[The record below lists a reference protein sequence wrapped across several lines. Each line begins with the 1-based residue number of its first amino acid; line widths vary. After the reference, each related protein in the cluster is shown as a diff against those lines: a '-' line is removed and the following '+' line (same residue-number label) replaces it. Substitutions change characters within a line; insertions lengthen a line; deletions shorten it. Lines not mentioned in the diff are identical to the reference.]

1 MTRFRQSEERG
12 AGTEHADR
20 CRRGGAA
27 GELAGR
33 LPERVVPS
41 QAVDGRRKTHRE
53 RPVGMPGLPAR
64 GGHMSEPGKT
74 DATDGLK
81 SQLDKAPELL
91 AAARAQVD
99 AYLRRRDEVER
110 SDHEE
115 FLAYL
120 SEKQAQAQIQAL
132 AEPPSELPAED
143 GEANPP
149 PMWMTR
155 RGVFEAAAAT
165 AIVGEAGLLG
175 YRAVANGAAA
185 SLGLGPTPANAAT
198 AQAQAAP
205 ITRELIDS
213 KASFDGQG
221 LGKWI
226 ALLPTKLGGGCYALD
241 LNTNRVLASIWY
253 WNYGDF
259 NPISHHL
266 CAFPSADPYDGFEFV
281 NSTQGGKTALIF
293 GIPTN
298 ITDPAPGFNIYRV
311 RYDGA
316 QMQLMENVSEAT
328 GLGLGVHVTIN
339 PKDAQSYFVTDGQKD
354 IAACF
359 DRTTSQVKAALK
371 FDWKANSSQL
381 ARAWQ
386 DGGVLKIYRIYPDAG
401 TGKYDYL
408 GTKGLKIDWEMVPM
422 GELFVEEGT
431 LPGSDPMGLSGAD
444 GTIWHPTGRW
454 AATVVRLCG
463 GIAILDAEKNF
474 EPAAFLQFNSGSPEQ
489 YEVVRIDDDHW
500 EVTFDKIHSPGHEIG
515 FSPDG
520 RFLCMM
526 NNLRENN
533 CGVFDSSDPDPR
545 NWKKIAHVEDPLWRG
560 KYPNPFH
567 MVFSLDAKKLYLSV
581 LHPSPA
587 ASGVMVVDTDT
598 WTIRKEIQGI
608 GPDLQTPAI
617 TYDGKFVLVPFSG
630 FQRLSSGIAVI
641 DTRTDELIGILPSSG
656 GHHDCV
662 IVPTELEHMK
672 HTRSCTL

>member
-1 MTRFRQSEERG
+1 M
-12 AGTEHADR
+12 D
-20 CRRGGAA
+20 
-27 GELAGR
+27 ELGKPAKLDDPHR
-33 LPERVVPS
+33 IDLDLPPIAEAENVPLE
-41 QAVDGRRKTHRE
+41 GN
-53 RPVGMPGLPAR
+53 
-64 GGHMSEPGKT
+64 
-74 DATDGLK
+74 
-81 SQLDKAPELL
+81 
-91 AAARAQVD
+91 RASVD
-99 AYLRRRDEVER
+99 AFIARRDAVAK

-115 FLAYL
+115 FQDYL
-120 SEKQAQAQIQAL
+120 REKRAHAL
-132 AEPPSELPAED
+132 AIRAEAPSTQEHGP
-143 GEANPP
+143 GKV
-149 PMWMTR
+149 TR
-155 RGVFEAAAAT
+155 RSWLKVAAGT
-165 AIVGEAGLLG
+165 AIAGETVALG
-175 YRAVANGAAA
+175 YNAVQRGA
-185 SLGLGPTPANAAT
+185 LGPFGNAAT
-198 AQAQAAP
+198 SGAQSPGNAVVAEAQHHP
-205 ITRELIDS
+205 ISRELIDS
-213 KASFDGQG
+213 KADVGGRS

-241 LNTNRVLASIWY
+241 LNTNRVLASVWY
-253 WNYGDF
+253 WNYGDY
-259 NPISHHL
+259 NPIAHHL
-266 CAFPSADPYDGFEFV
+266 CAFPSADPYNGFEFI
-281 NSTQGGKTALIF
+281 NSTQGGKNCLIY

-298 ITDPAPGFNIYRV
+298 ITEPGPGFNIYRV

-316 QMQLMENVSEAT
+316 QMQVMENVSETT

-359 DRTTSQVKAALK
+359 DRTTSRVKAALK
-371 FDWKANSSQL
+371 FDWKANSKDL
-381 ARAWQ
+381 ERAWQ
-386 DGGVLKIYRIYPDAG
+386 DGGVLKISKIYADPA

-408 GTKGLKIDWEMVPM
+408 GTKGQKIEWEMVPM

-431 LPGSDPMGLSGAD
+431 LPGDDPFGLTGAD
-444 GTIWHPTGRW
+444 GTIWHPSGRW

-463 GIAILDAEKNF
+463 GIAILDAECNF
-474 EPAAFLQFNSGSPEQ
+474 KPAAFLQFNANSQDQ
-489 YEVVRIDDDHW
+489 YDVVKVAEDHW

-533 CGVFDSSDPDPR
+533 CSVFSSEDPDPR

-567 MVFSLDAKKLYLSV
+567 MVFSLDSTKLYLSV

-587 ASGVMVVDTDT
+587 ASGVMVVDTGT
-598 WTIRKEIQGI
+598 WTIVKEIQGI

-617 TYDGKFVLVPFSG
+617 TYDGKYVVVPFSG

-641 DTRTDELIGILPSSG
+641 ETATDTLIGILPSAG

-662 IVPTELEHMK
+662 IVPTELAHMK

>member
-1 MTRFRQSEERG
+1 MNEISKPAKSAEAERLDLDASG
-12 AGTEHADR
+12 
-20 CRRGGAA
+20 
-27 GELAGR
+27 
-33 LPERVVPS
+33 
-41 QAVDGRRKTHRE
+41 
-53 RPVGMPGLPAR
+53 PVGT
-64 GGHMSEPGKT
+64 T
-74 DATDGLK
+74 DDRT
-81 SQLDKAPELL
+81 
-91 AAARAQVD
+91 QVD
-99 AYLRRRDEVER
+99 TFLARRADVAR

-115 FLAYL
+115 FQAYL
-120 SEKQAQAQIQAL
+120 KAKQAHAL
-132 AEPPSELPAED
+132 ALAQANTPADAPAPVAEKD
-143 GEANPP
+143 RDSLF
-149 PMWMTR
+149 TR
-155 RGVFEAAAAT
+155 RNMFKMAAAT
-165 AIVGEAGLLG
+165 ALVGETAVLG
-175 YRAVANGAAA
+175 YHSAQSGALGG
-185 SLGLGPTPANAAT
+185 SGSGPGLGSAIAAEP
-198 AQAQAAP
+198 QAAP

-213 KASFDGQG
+213 RASFDGRS
-221 LGKWI
+221 LGKWV
-226 ALLPTKLGGGCYALD
+226 AVLPTKMGGGAYALD

-259 NPISHHL
+259 NPIAHHL
-266 CAFPSADPYDGFEFV
+266 CAFPSADPYHSFEFV
-281 NSTQGGKTALIF
+281 NSTQGGKNSLIY
-293 GIPTN
+293 GIPTD

-316 QMQLMENVSEAT
+316 QMQLMENVSETT

-359 DRTTSQVKAALK
+359 DRTTSRVKAALK
-371 FDWKANSSQL
+371 FDWVANSSQL
-381 ARAWQ
+381 SRAWQ
-386 DGGVLKIYRIYPDAG
+386 DGGVLKISKIYPDPA
-401 TGKYDYL
+401 TGKYDYR
-408 GTKGLKIDWEMVPM
+408 GTKGQKIEWEMVPM

-431 LPGSDPMGLSGAD
+431 LPGDDPMGLSGAD
-444 GTIWHPTGRW
+444 GTIWHPSGRW

-463 GIAILDAEKNF
+463 GIVILDAENHF
-474 EPAAFLQFNSGSPEQ
+474 DPVAFLQFNVDSPDQ
-489 YEVVRIDDDHW
+489 FEVVQIDKDHW

-533 CGVFDSSDPDPR
+533 CSVFSSADPDPR
-545 NWKKIAHVEDPLWRG
+545 KWKKIAHVEDPLWRG

-567 MVFSLDAKKLYLSV
+567 MVFSIDSKKLYLSV

-598 WTIRKEIQGI
+598 WTIKKEIQGI

-617 TYDGKFVLVPFSG
+617 TYDGKYVIVPFSG

-641 DTRTDELIGILPSSG
+641 ETATDNLIGILPSSG

-662 IVPTELEHMK
+662 IVPTELSHMK

>member
-1 MTRFRQSEERG
+1 MNEFSKPEQAEAQS
-12 AGTEHADR
+12 
-20 CRRGGAA
+20 
-27 GELAGR
+27 R
-33 LPERVVPS
+33 LDVAMEPAPS
-41 QAVDGRRKTHRE
+41 
-53 RPVGMPGLPAR
+53 P
-64 GGHMSEPGKT
+64 
-74 DATDGLK
+74 
-81 SQLDKAPELL
+81 
-91 AAARAQVD
+91 RAQID
-99 AYLRRRDEVER
+99 AYLSRRGEVER

-115 FLAYL
+115 FQDYL
-120 SEKQAQAQIQAL
+120 REKQARARAAREL
-132 AEPPSELPAED
+132 LPPPRPAE
-143 GEANPP
+143 EAPQPP
-149 PMWMTR
+149 RLTR
-155 RGVFEAAAAT
+155 RGIFKAAAAT
-165 AIVGEAGLLG
+165 AIIGETAVLG
-175 YRAVANGAAA
+175 YNAVQAGALDA
-185 SLGLGPTPANAAT
+185 LGLGGGQNGAPAGAVV

-205 ITRELIDS
+205 ITRELVDS
-213 KASFDGQG
+213 KSSFDGKNI
-221 LGKWI
+221 GKWV
-226 ALLPTKLGGGCYALD
+226 ALLPTKLGGGAYALD

-266 CAFPSADPYDGFEFV
+266 CAFPSADPYNSFEFV
-281 NSTQGGKTALIF
+281 NSTQGGKNALIF

-359 DRTTSQVKAALK
+359 DRTTSRVKAALK
-371 FDWKANSSQL
+371 FDWKANSSRL
-381 ARAWQ
+381 DRAWQ
-386 DGGVLKIYRIYPDAG
+386 DGGVLKISKIYPDAA

-408 GTKGLKIDWEMVPM
+408 GTKGQKIDWEMVPM

-431 LPGSDPMGLSGAD
+431 LPGDDPMGLTGAD
-444 GTIWHPTGRW
+444 GTIWHPAGRW

-463 GIAILDAEKNF
+463 GIAILDPENDF
-474 EPAAFLQFNSGSPEQ
+474 DPVAFLQFNKDSPDQ
-489 YEVVRIDDDHW
+489 YEVVKIDKDHW
-500 EVTFDKIHSPGHEIG
+500 EITFDKIHSPGHEIG

-533 CGVFDSSDPDPR
+533 CSVFSCEDPDPR
-545 NWKKIAHVEDPLWRG
+545 NWKKIAHVEDPLWKG

-567 MVFSLDAKKLYLSV
+567 MVFSIDSKKLYLSV
-581 LHPSPA
+581 LHPAPA

-617 TYDGKFVLVPFSG
+617 TYDGKFVVVPFSG

-641 DTRTDELIGILPSSG
+641 DTETDNLVGILPSSG

-662 IVPTELEHMK
+662 IVPTEMSHMK